1 MIDLTDNPNLA
12 MLEIVARMLGEL
24 CGSLV
29 FVGGCATGLLV
40 TTVRSHQIR
49 ATQDV
54 DVVAEV
60 TTVGDY
66 HHVESQ
72 LTSRGFKHD
81 ISSEAPIC
89 RWVGGGVTL
98 DLMPSA
104 PGVLSFHNRWYPLA
118 VSSAESFQLP
128 SGKDIRL
135 IAAPVFVGTKL
146 EAFRNRGEG
155 DFLTSHDLEDIVT
168 VIDGRPELI
177 EEVRRAPED
186 LQAYIAVAIGLLT
199 ETSGFLDALAGH
211 LPGDRAS
218 QARLPGLIDRITALA
233 EVGKISI

>member
-1 MIDLTDNPNLA
+1 MIDLADNPNLE
-12 MLEIVARMLGEL
+12 MLEIVAHMLGEL

-66 HHVESQ
+66 HHMENQ
-72 LTSRGFKHD
+72 LTSRGFRHD

-118 VSSAESFQLP
+118 VSEAESFQLP
-128 SGKDIRL
+128 SGKAIRL
-135 IAAPVFVGTKL
+135 IAAPVL
-146 EAFRNRGEG
+146 
-155 DFLTSHDLEDIVT
+155 
-168 VIDGRPELI
+168 
-177 EEVRRAPED
+177 
-186 LQAYIAVAIGLLT
+186 
-199 ETSGFLDALAGH
+199 
-211 LPGDRAS
+211 
-218 QARLPGLIDRITALA
+218 
-233 EVGKISI
+233 

>member
-1 MIDLTDNPNLA
+1 MIDLTGNPNLA
-12 MLEIVARMLGEL
+12 MLEIVARMLGDL
-24 CGSLV
+24 CDSLV

-60 TTVGDY
+60 TTVGGY
-66 HHVESQ
+66 HHMENQ
-72 LTSRGFKHD
+72 LTSRGFRHD

-118 VSSAESFQLP
+118 VSAAESFQLP

-146 EAFRNRGEG
+146 EAFRNRGGG

-186 LQAYIAVAIGLLT
+186 LQVYIASEIALLT

-218 QARLPGLIDRITALA
+218 QARLPGLIDRITELVR
-233 EVGKISI
+233 VGKVRI